1 MVSSPSTRLIILI
14 VVGIANA
21 IQSSFCLLV
30 LLGSN
35 FNAYQG
41 WISNLLWF
49 VPILSFPNFLA
60 YLKFQRFGA
69 AMAWLIA
76 LCILAHYFDFG
87 ADIAHQPRSVTDF
100 GSFARVLLGCVIL
113 LLIPAGMQVVPE
125 RAHNRSPA
133 VI

>member
-1 MVSSPSTRLIILI
+1 MIRGPSTRLTILI

-21 IQSSFCLLV
+21 VQSSLCLLV

-41 WISNLLWF
+41 WISNLLWL

-69 AMAWLIA
+69 LMAWLIA

-87 ADIAHQPRSVTDF
+87 ADLVHQPRNVTDL
-100 GSFARVLLGCVIL
+100 GSFMRVL
-113 LLIPAGMQVVPE
+113 
-125 RAHNRSPA
+125 
-133 VI
+133 